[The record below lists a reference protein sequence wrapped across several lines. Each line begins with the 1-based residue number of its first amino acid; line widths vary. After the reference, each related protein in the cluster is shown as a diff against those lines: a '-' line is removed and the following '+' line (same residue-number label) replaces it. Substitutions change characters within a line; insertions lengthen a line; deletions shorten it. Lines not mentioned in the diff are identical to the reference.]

1 MKNRRAVCASLRTI
15 YTAAT
20 TADALTALD
29 AFETLWGRRFPMIA
43 KSWRSRWNEVSPFL
57 EYPPEIR
64 KAIYTTNAIEA
75 LNRQLRKVL
84 KTKGSLP
91 SDEAASKLLFLA
103 LRNAKKT
110 WGGRTR
116 EWTPAL
122 AQFTVFFGD
131 RLPA

>member
-1 MKNRRAVCASLRTI
+1 MRPTRP
-15 YTAAT
+15 AA
-20 TADALTALD
+20 
-29 AFETLWGRRFPMIA
+29 P
-43 KSWRSRWNEVSPFL
+43 RSFIPV
-57 EYPPEIR
+57 
-64 KAIYTTNAIEA
+64 TNAIEA

-84 KTKGSLP
+84 KTKGALP

-110 WGGRTR
+110 WGSRTR

-131 RLPA
+131 RLPN